1 MLQQK
6 CFGMSGP
13 DFQVPAAEQDS
24 ESYIRLL
31 DCFFYRGQG
40 ELPVSKKHLK

>member
-6 CFGMSGP
+6 CFGMFGP

-31 DCFFYRGQG
+31 DCFLQG
-40 ELPVSKKHLK
+40 SGRIACL